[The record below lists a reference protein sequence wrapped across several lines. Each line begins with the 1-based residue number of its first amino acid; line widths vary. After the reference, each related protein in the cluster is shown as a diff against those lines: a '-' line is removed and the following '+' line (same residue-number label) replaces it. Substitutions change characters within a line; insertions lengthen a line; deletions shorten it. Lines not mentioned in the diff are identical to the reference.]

1 MNSLLK
7 ETAKQIASIIT
18 QMFQQSYNTGK
29 LPDDW
34 LQALVTHIHK
44 KSHKSDPAN
53 YRPISLTCI
62 LCKVMEHIILSNMW
76 KHMYKHNII
85 LHFQHGFQSGL
96 SCESQLID
104 TVHDWMTAMDNK
116 TQIDAMLLDFAKAF
130 DKVPHLRLLSKLTS
144 YGITGNT
151 KKLIKSFLSNRKQR
165 VSVNGALSD
174 ITYVTSGVPQGSF
187 LGPVLFLLYI
197 NDIDGNIKSSIRLF
211 ADDSIIYRN
220 ISSKTD
226 HEILQ
231 TDLSQLQTW
240 SDKWQMEFNV
250 SKCVHLPITNKTKP
264 NLYKYSLSGQPLS
277 TVSSH
282 SYIGVKLDSKL
293 TWTNHVT
300 DITSKSSTVLGM
312 IKRTLGPGKPEV
324 KQTAY
329 NMLIRPKLEYSSPIW
344 NLLTFSQ
351 VKSLER
357 VQHSA
362 ARFVKNDYRRN
373 TNPADLITAL
383 GWPTLERR
391 RIIKQAT
398 TFYKIINNIIEIT
411 PPGLLT
417 RSRTRGQYVAPR
429 CRINAMVFSFYPE
442 PFACG
447 I

>member
-1 MNSLLK
+1 MNSQPVLK
-7 ETAKQIASIIT
+7 ETAKQIAPIIAHI
-18 QMFQQSYNTGK
+18 FQQSYNTDK
-29 LPDDW
+29 LPNDW
-34 LQALVTHIHK
+34 LQALVTPIYK

-76 KHMYKHNII
+76 KHLHKHNII

-96 SCESQLID
+96 SCECQLIE
-104 TVHDWMTAMDNK
+104 TVHDWKTAMDNK
-116 TQIDAMLLDFAKAF
+116 TQIDAILLDFAKAF

-151 KKLIKSFLSNRKQR
+151 QNWIKYFLSIRKQR
-165 VSVNGALSD
+165 VSGNGALSD
-174 ITYVTSGVPQGSF
+174 ITDVTFGVPQGSI

-211 ADDSIIYRN
+211 ADDSIIYRK

-264 NLYKYSLSGQPLS
+264 SPHKYSLSGQPLS

-282 SYIGVKLDSKL
+282 SYLGVKLDSKL

-300 DITSKSSTVLGM
+300 DITSKSSKVLGM
-312 IKRTLGPGKPEV
+312 IKRTLGPCKPEV

-329 NMLIRPKLEYSSPIW
+329 NI
-344 NLLTFSQ
+344 
-351 VKSLER
+351 
-357 VQHSA
+357 
-362 ARFVKNDYRRN
+362 
-373 TNPADLITAL
+373 
-383 GWPTLERR
+383 
-391 RIIKQAT
+391 
-398 TFYKIINNIIEIT
+398 
-411 PPGLLT
+411 
-417 RSRTRGQYVAPR
+417 
-429 CRINAMVFSFYPE
+429 SF
-442 PFACG
+442 
-447 I
+447 